1 MGHLG
6 VSTNMNSVSKVIPPV
21 NKSIDGYGSHSTNF
35 RNPMGYQNQKDNI
48 HPIGASAPNS

>member
-35 RNPMGYQNQKDNI
+35 RNPVGY
-48 HPIGASAPNS
+48 